1 MKQAYGAINRQAE
14 VNHTQV
20 LNRTLL
26 IFCQKEEQLRTAQK
40 SVHRSKKEEKRPD
53 QNNSFKNTQRPIRRK
68 SQKPKST
75 KRNVDKGCL

>member
-26 IFCQKEEQLRTAQK
+26 ILNWLESKNDIFLLQK
-40 SVHRSKKEEKRPD
+40 
-53 QNNSFKNTQRPIRRK
+53 
-68 SQKPKST
+68 
-75 KRNVDKGCL
+75 